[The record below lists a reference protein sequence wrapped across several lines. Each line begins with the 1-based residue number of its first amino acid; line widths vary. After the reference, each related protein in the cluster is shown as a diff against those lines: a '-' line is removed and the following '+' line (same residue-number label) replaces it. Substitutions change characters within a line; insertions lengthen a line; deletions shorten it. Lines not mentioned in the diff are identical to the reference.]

1 MRRPFRSAS
10 DRIDVVTAEALA
22 TLQDRRDRAT
32 MADFGCRMLPLEQV
46 RTMPEIFQPRMSKVF
61 EKHVNDLRTALRN
74 AGDLTAIL
82 VMPID
87 DHAVVID
94 GHHRLEAYR
103 MEDRSTIPV
112 EFFVGPVRDALL
124 RSGLENGKVTLPL
137 SLEQR
142 GNFAWRLV
150 QLRNTDEAATWIYS
164 RRDISVSA
172 GVSEG
177 TVANM
182 RRAVHK
188 LGDDASTYTTWRSA
202 QEAVA
207 GLELPELKP
216 FGEEELENRAQMV
229 ADRLARS
236 LGTKRA
242 QHHEIMARGLTKF
255 LGRNTPD
262 VIMEMIAQC
271 EADPALADFLPRLQG
286 HPEWIDADAD
296 Y

>member
-1 MRRPFRSAS
+1 
-10 DRIDVVTAEALA
+10 
-22 TLQDRRDRAT
+22 
-32 MADFGCRMLPLEQV
+32 MLPVAQV
-46 RTMPEIFQPRMSKVF
+46 RTMPEVFQPRMSAVF
-61 EKHVNDLRTALRN
+61 EKHVSDLRTALRN
-74 AGDLTAIL
+74 AGELASIL

-103 MEDRSTIPV
+103 MENRSTIPV
-112 EFFVGPVRDALL
+112 EFFVGSVLDALL
-124 RSGLENGKVTLPL
+124 RSGSENSKVTLPL

-150 QLRNTDEAATWIYS
+150 QLRNAVDVPGWIYS
-164 RRDISVSA
+164 RREISISA
-172 GVSEG
+172 GISEG

-188 LGDDASTYTTWRSA
+188 LGDEASTHITWRSA
-202 QEAVA
+202 QEAAA
-207 GLELPELKP
+207 GLEPPDLKP
-216 FGEEELENRAQMV
+216 FGEEELEHRAQMV
-229 ADRLARS
+229 ADRLAKS
-236 LGTKRA
+236 LGTHRA

-255 LGRNTPD
+255 LGRNTPE

-271 EADPALADFLPRLQG
+271 EADPALAEFVPRLHG
-286 HPEWIDADAD
+286 HPEWDDVDAD